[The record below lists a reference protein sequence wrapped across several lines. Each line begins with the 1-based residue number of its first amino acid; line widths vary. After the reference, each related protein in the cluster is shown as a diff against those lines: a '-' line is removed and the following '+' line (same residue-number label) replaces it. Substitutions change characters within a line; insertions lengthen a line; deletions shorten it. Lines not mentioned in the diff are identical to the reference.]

1 MANKMWGGRFSNS
14 PDKIMEI
21 INSSIHF
28 DIRLA
33 LQDIQG
39 SIAHAKML
47 GEVSIITKEESEKII
62 TGLKEIKKEIEN
74 GNFKTSVELED
85 IHMNIENRLNEL
97 IGDLSGKLHTG
108 RSRNDQVA
116 TDIKLYLREKINYIV
131 ELINTYQKTL
141 SLNALKYYDTIMP
154 GFTHLQSAQPITF
167 GHHLLAYVE
176 LAERDKGRFTDCLQR
191 LDECPLGAAALAGTS
206 YPIDRFMT
214 ASILG
219 FKKPM
224 ANSLDA
230 VSSRDLLLETLS
242 VIAITAINLS
252 RFAEELVLWSSTEF
266 NYIKLSDKYTSGSSI
281 MPQKRNPDAA
291 ELVRAKSGRT
301 IGSLITL
308 FTVLKGLPLAYSKD
322 MQEDKEALFDSID
335 TIEISLLALIGMV
348 EDMKPNIKKMHSAS
362 KEGFSIATDIADM
375 LVIKIGIP
383 FREAHNIVGKMVAL
397 AEKNNTYLDKLDPE
411 EIITIDKRI
420 PHDIMNL
427 ITLDNMVLNKTSYGG
442 TSPHE
447 VLKRANEWVKRLS

>member
-1 MANKMWGGRFSNS
+1 
-14 PDKIMEI
+14 
-21 INSSIHF
+21 
-28 DIRLA
+28 
-33 LQDIQG
+33 
-39 SIAHAKML
+39 
-47 GEVSIITKEESEKII
+47 
-62 TGLKEIKKEIEN
+62 
-74 GNFKTSVELED
+74 
-85 IHMNIENRLNEL
+85 
-97 IGDLSGKLHTG
+97 
-108 RSRNDQVA
+108 
-116 TDIKLYLREKINYIV
+116 
-131 ELINTYQKTL
+131 
-141 SLNALKYYDTIMP
+141 
-154 GFTHLQSAQPITF
+154 AQPITF

-348 EDMKPNIKKMHSAS
+348 GDMKPNIEKMQSAS

-397 AEKNNTYLDKLDPE
+397 AEKNNTYLDKLDPK

-420 PHDIMNL
+420 PNDIMSL
-427 ITLDNMVLNKTSYGG
+427 ITIDNMVLNKTSYGG

-447 VLKRANEWVKRLS
+447 VLKRANEWVERLS